1 MTGFGVDGAQLLAH
15 GQGSI
20 KQSENFAG
28 LEKLLEQAR
37 VSDDCFGPLFFYF
50 KDKYFESL
58 MECQTMAKQAG
69 TYLQQI
75 SDSVTQTAEAYG
87 ATEANNKAG
96 LADVG
101 NGVGDLGDLNSAGD
115 STRKGYWDQVGAYG
129 SSWSKAKQDVTAQ
142 LKDPGSPPEAAF
154 AAFNAR
160 MEQLKAV
167 ASPGQSLVDNGLGW
181 LISIVISPIV
191 NYILE
196 PAIGDPEQMRSTAKG
211 WENVADWL
219 KGVGDAEDKRS
230 QATAAIW
237 EGEAAEKFRAE
248 MKEFGDG
255 TRAMSGDISNLKGI
269 LETAATIFDTFV
281 EVCID
286 IIQELVLGLI
296 IEWLAALA
304 ASWITAG
311 ASVAAASAM
320 TAGQVTITGSR
331 LAKKINDLRKKL
343 AQLINKLE
351 EIIKALRNGKVLK
364 NVPFLKK
371 YADDVPK
378 TIDKM
383 SEKRGTFA
391 IGGQIKGNPV
401 TNLASS
407 TDNMNDA
414 RKALDKAEDVLAKTD
429 PADKKKYDAAEQ
441 AVKDAQQKVVNATDR
456 RTVST
461 NRWVKT
467 KAHGDEALA
476 QGLIKTTL
484 GYLAGGGTTN
494 TTKAV
499 FSGVLENVP
508 GAAVEWGAG
517 QAYDHAQDP
526 STDEERKAAQQR
538 GFTTDD
544 GTAKNP

>member
-1 MTGFGVDGAQLLAH
+1 MTGFGVDAAQLLAH
-15 GQGSI
+15 GQGSV

-58 MECQTMAKQAG
+58 MECQGMAKQAG

-96 LADVG
+96 LANVG

-115 STRKGYWDQVGAYG
+115 STRKDYWDQAAAYG

-142 LKDPGSPPEAAF
+142 LKDPGSPPEASF

-196 PAIGDPEQMRSTAKG
+196 PAIGDPEQIRSTAKG
-211 WENVADWL
+211 WENVAEWL
-219 KGVGDAEDKRS
+219 KGVGAAEDKRS

-255 TRAMSGDISNLKGI
+255 TRAMSGDIANLKGI

-320 TAGQVTITGSR
+320 TAGQVAYTGTRVSR
-331 LAKKINDLRKKL
+331 MIIKLRGQLAS
-343 AQLINKLE
+343 LINKLE
-351 EIIKALRNGKVLK
+351 EIIKALRNGKMLK

-429 PADKKKYDAAEQ
+429 PADEKKWRAAKE
-441 AVKDAQQKVVNATDR
+441 AVEEAQQKVVNATDR

-467 KAHGDEALA
+467 TAHGDEALA

-499 FSGVLENVP
+499 FSGMLENVP

-538 GFTTDD
+538 GFTTD
-544 GTAKNP
+544 GTTKNP